1 MDLATVTA
9 QRLKRLRLLFFWG
22 PFEAIRRDDAI
33 EDGRRWRRRHEVE
46 CSNNSKRHFSA
57 SCLSS
62 SYSLRQSAFH
72 TQFLHACNN
81 NNNNGK
87 NNFSNNNKSRRASRV
102 KCFSGIK
109 LWQLRPSPQN
119 NNGTH
124 KYTNTG
130 ILAHTH
136 IHLHTHTE
144 CCHLLMYLLC
154 LATCF
159 ELFFVMF
166 NASLELWLQFGPDQD
181 NNKRATLHGHTHTHT
196 HTSVYPVLHV
206 DNSRGRSSSRTAHKV
221 GSLLRAG
228 YMWYT
233 TFHGAQLYWA
243 IEYLQREGK
252 RGIQMETKEVSKP
265 NAFFN

>member
-1 MDLATVTA
+1 M
-9 QRLKRLRLLFFWG
+9 
-22 PFEAIRRDDAI
+22 
-33 EDGRRWRRRHEVE
+33 E
-46 CSNNSKRHFSA
+46 CSHNSKRHFSA

-62 SYSLRQSAFH
+62 SFSLRQSAFH
-72 TQFLHACNN
+72 TQFLHACNK

-136 IHLHTHTE
+136 THGHTHTQNAATYS
-144 CCHLLMYLLC
+144 CIFSVWLRASSYFLLC
-154 LATCF
+154 LTRRSSYDYNLAPTRTTT
-159 ELFFVMF
+159 
-166 NASLELWLQFGPDQD
+166 
-181 NNKRATLHGHTHTHT
+181 RATLHGHTHT

-243 IEYLQREGK
+243 IEYQQEEGK
-252 RGIQMETKEVSKP
+252 RGIQMEVRG
-265 NAFFN
+265 